1 MTIDLENICKSY
13 GELNVLKDFN
23 LEIEEDHSYVVTGP
37 SGCGKTTLIRILLS
51 LEEPDS
57 GKVHFMGDYKYP
69 YLNAGVVFQE
79 NRLCEDFTP
88 VQNVVMVNRKN
99 SAKVARE
106 ELLKLLPADCLDKPA
121 SQLSGGMKRRVAIV
135 RACCIPSDM
144 LILDEPFTGLD
155 SENRKKVIDYIR
167 EKQGRNPLLI
177 TAHDTEGL
185 EFCRKIEL

>member
-13 GELNVLKDFN
+13 GDLVILKDFN
-23 LEIEEDHSYVVTGP
+23 LEIEEDHSYVITGA
-37 SGCGKTTLIRILLS
+37 SGCGKTTLVRILLS

-88 VQNVVMVNRKN
+88 VQNVIMVNRKN
-99 SAKVARE
+99 SVKVARE
-106 ELLKLLPADCLDKPA
+106 ELLKLLPADCLDKPV

-135 RACCIPSDM
+135 RACSIPSDM

-155 SENRKKVIDYIR
+155 EDNRRKVIDYIR

-185 EFCRKIEL
+185 EFCRKIDI

>member
-13 GELNVLKDFN
+13 GELNVLKNFN

-106 ELLKLLPADCLDKPA
+106 ELLKLLPADCLDKPV

>member
-1 MTIDLENICKSY
+1 MTIDLDNICKSY
-13 GELNVLKDFN
+13 GDLKVLQDFN
-23 LEIEEDHSYVVTGP
+23 LEIEEDHSYVLTGV
-37 SGCGKTTLIRILLS
+37 SGCGKTTLVRILLS

-79 NRLCEDFTP
+79 NRLCEAFTP

-106 ELLKLLPADCLDKPA
+106 ELLRLLPADCLDKPV

-135 RACCIPSDM
+135 RACCITSDM

-155 SENRKKVIDYIR
+155 SENRNKVIEYIR
-167 EKQGRNPLLI
+167 QKQGRNPLLI
-177 TAHDTEGL
+177 TAHDTDGL

>member
-13 GELNVLKDFN
+13 GSLNVLKDFN
-23 LEIEEDHSYVVTGP
+23 LEIEEDHSYVITGE
-37 SGCGKTTLIRILLS
+37 SGSGKTTLIRILLS

-57 GKVHFMGDYKYP
+57 GRVHFMGDYKYP

-79 NRLCEDFTP
+79 NRLCEDFSA
-88 VQNVVMVNRKN
+88 VQNVVMVNSKN
-99 SAKVARE
+99 SVKVARQ
-106 ELLKLLPADCLDKPA
+106 ELLRLLPEDSIDKPV

-135 RACCIPSDM
+135 RACSIPTDM

-155 SENRKKVIDYIR
+155 SENRKKAIEYIR

-177 TAHDTEGL
+177 TSHDMEGL
-185 EFCRKIEL
+185 DFCRRISL

>member
-13 GELNVLKDFN
+13 GDLVVLKDFN
-23 LEIEEDHSYVVTGP
+23 LEIEEDHSYVITGA
-37 SGCGKTTLIRILLS
+37 SGCGKTTLVRILLS

-88 VQNVVMVNRKN
+88 VQNVIMVNRKN
-99 SAKVARE
+99 SVKVARE
-106 ELLKLLPADCLDKPA
+106 ELLKLLPADCLDKPV

-135 RACCIPSDM
+135 RACSIPSDM

-155 SENRKKVIDYIR
+155 EDNRRKVIDYIR

-185 EFCRKIEL
+185 EFCRKIDI

>member
-1 MTIDLENICKSY
+1 MTIDLENICKSF
-13 GELNVLKDFN
+13 GDLKVLQDFN
-23 LEIEEDHSYVVTGP
+23 LEIEEDHSYVLTGP
-37 SGCGKTTLIRILLS
+37 SGCGKTTLVRILLS

-79 NRLCEDFTP
+79 NRLCEAFTP

-106 ELLKLLPADCLDKPA
+106 ELLRLLPADCLDKPV

-155 SENRKKVIDYIR
+155 SENRNKVIKYIR

-177 TAHDTEGL
+177 TAHDTDGL

>member
-13 GELNVLKDFN
+13 GDLKVLQDFN
-23 LEIEEDHSYVVTGP
+23 LEIEEDHSYVLTGP
-37 SGCGKTTLIRILLS
+37 SGCGKTTLVRILLS
-51 LEEPDS
+51 LEESDS

-79 NRLCEDFTP
+79 NRLCEAFTP

-106 ELLKLLPADCLDKPA
+106 ELLRLLPADCLDKPV

-155 SENRKKVIDYIR
+155 SENRNKVIKYIR

-177 TAHDTEGL
+177 TAHDTDGL

>member
-13 GELNVLKDFN
+13 GDLNVLQDFN
-23 LEIEEDHSYVVTGP
+23 LEIEEDHSYVLTGP
-37 SGCGKTTLIRILLS
+37 SGCGKTTLVRILLS

-79 NRLCEDFTP
+79 NRLCEAFTP

-99 SAKVARE
+99 SDKVARE
-106 ELLKLLPADCLDKPA
+106 ELLRLLPADCLDKPV

-155 SENRKKVIDYIR
+155 SENRNKVIKYIR

-177 TAHDTEGL
+177 TAHDTDGL